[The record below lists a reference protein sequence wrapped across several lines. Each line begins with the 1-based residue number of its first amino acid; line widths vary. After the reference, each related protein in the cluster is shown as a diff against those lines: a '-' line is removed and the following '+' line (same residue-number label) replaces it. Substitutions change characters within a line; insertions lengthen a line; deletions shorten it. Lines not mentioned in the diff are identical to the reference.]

1 MTTKRLFTI
10 AALLTTVASATAA
23 VINTVAHLDQQHQVI
38 EEFGASDCW
47 VGDYVGRYFT
57 STMRER
63 AAKLLFATSFNRG
76 GSPEGIGLSNWRV
89 NLGAGSATQGDD
101 SNIEDV
107 TRRAECFLNSDGVT
121 YNWNHAAG
129 QQYFMQKA
137 KEYGVKNILLFSNSA
152 PIYYTSNGK
161 ACKTST
167 LPWGANL
174 RSDAYDD
181 FAEYLATVAKHF
193 TDLGYHISYI
203 SPVNEPQ
210 YEWTGGQEG
219 SPWYNTEI
227 AQLCRELDNA
237 LTKHGLETKILV
249 PEAGRWTYLT
259 NSIPLINNYGYDQ
272 INQFFNPANSSTYIG
287 DLPHVARAIAGHS
300 YWTFRTND
308 DLIYVR
314 RDVATAAAA
323 HDLQVFQT
331 EWSMLDEPPMAST
344 GFPAGG
350 YDEATYMDIAL
361 FMGKLIYCD
370 LVNANAASW
379 SYWTAF
385 AQEQWGWKNRFCLLR
400 VTANGDSG
408 PESYGS
414 LTNGGSIVDN
424 RNLWVLGNYSRFI
437 RPGYRRVELTG
448 ASDINALMGSAYVS
462 PEGDELVVVYVNMAH
477 ESKQVDISAVGG
489 GDRNIT
495 SIKSYTTSESLALHR
510 DNTLPTE
517 YQGQALEIPARS
529 VVTFVMSLE
538 GTATPLA
545 RGDLNGDGRVD
556 VTDVSLLIDTVLGKS
571 VTLADGA
578 QPDLNGDG
586 RIDVTDVSTLIDIVL
601 GKAI

>member
-1 MTTKRLFTI
+1 MHTEIRIIMSLLLL
-10 AALLTTVASATAA
+10 AAVPASAA
-23 VINTVAHLDQQHQVI
+23 VSTVAHLDQQHQVI
-38 EEFGASDCW
+38 KEFGASDCW
-47 VGDYVGRYFT
+47 LGDYVGRYFT
-57 STMRER
+57 TTMRER

-101 SNIEDV
+101 SNIDDV

-121 YNWNHAAG
+121 YNWSHAAG

-137 KEYGVKNILLFSNSA
+137 HEYGVKNILLFSNSA

-167 LPWGANL
+167 LPWGSNL

-193 TDLGYHISYI
+193 SDMGYHISYI

-227 AQLCRELDNA
+227 AQLCRELDNS
-237 LTKHGLETKILV
+237 LTSRGLETQILV
-249 PEAGRWTYLT
+249 PEAGRWTHLT
-259 NSIPLINNYGYDQ
+259 TSIPLVNNYGYDQ

-287 DLPHVARAIAGHS
+287 DLPHVAHAVAGHS

-308 DLIYVR
+308 DLTYTR

-323 HDLQVFQT
+323 RGLEVFQT

-370 LVNANAASW
+370 LVNAGVVSW

-385 AQEQWGWKNRFCLLR
+385 AQEQWGWKNRFYLLR
-400 VTANGDSG
+400 VTANGDAG

-414 LTNGGSIVDN
+414 LTNGGTIVDN

-448 ASDINALMGSAYVS
+448 ASDLNALMGSAYVS

-477 ESKQVDISAVGG
+477 ESQQVDIS
-489 GDRNIT
+489 T
-495 SIKSYTTSESLALHR
+495 SGADNRTIGTIKTYTTNQTYALHR
-510 DNTLPTE
+510 DNTLPTQYE
-517 YQGQALEIPARS
+517 GQTLEIPARS
-529 VVTFVMSLE
+529 VVTVVMSLE
-538 GTATPLA
+538 DTTPPSKL
-545 RGDLNGDGRVD
+545 GDLNNDGIVD
-556 VTDVSLLIDTVLGKS
+556 IDDVNIAVN
-571 VTLADGA
+571 V
-578 QPDLNGDG
+578 
-586 RIDVTDVSTLIDIVL
+586 IL
-601 GKAI
+601 GKANNAAADIDGSGTVDVGDLNFIINLILTS